1 MGNVF
6 QRVKRIE
13 AISEKIL
20 NYLKDV
26 SIDRKKVIE
35 AAKFCKN
42 DLCSEIVYEFP
53 ELQGIM
59 GCKYLRNEGFSK
71 EICIAVAEHYLPG
84 FYKDDLP
91 STKYGAIIS
100 ISDKIET

>member
-1 MGNVF
+1 MCIRDRGNVS

-13 AISEKIL
+13 ATSEKIL
-20 NYLKDV
+20 NNLNDQSLDIEKT
-26 SIDRKKVIE
+26 KE
-35 AAKFCKN
+35 AAKYCKN

-59 GCKYLRNEGFSK
+59 GGKYLRNEGFSK

-91 STKYGAIIS
+91 SS
-100 ISDKIET
+100 